1 MAVAISTLAN
11 PEVFPAQRK
20 TPLPGG
26 YMGKLLHVDL
36 TAGRCEDL
44 NLPEEPVLRQF
55 WGGQALGLYLLMKLL
70 PPDAKP
76 LEPDNVIVF
85 MTGPLTGT
93 GLTPGGTK
101 MTSVFLSPATGYTL
115 GRAATSGFWAV
126 ALKAAGY
133 DGVIATGASDRP
145 VYLYLDNGRAE
156 LRDASSVWG
165 LGARQTEDR
174 LRQEVGHQDARVAC
188 IGPAGENLV
197 HAAMLVNDYNHFASH
212 GAGAVMGSKKLKA
225 IVARGTSRPP
235 IHDKRALLEAGER
248 WRGTLRVYTPDQRR
262 DVGHGASWGAI
273 TRHNWRATL
282 IEPQH
287 TAGFESNRIT
297 VRPCFQCGRLCPWDV
312 EIKEGPHA
320 GTIGHFDAGSEW
332 LDTFFNLDLGGNDV
346 LYMSERIN
354 DVGIECSHFADG
366 AGLAFEAWEKGL
378 LGPDRTDG
386 LTLTWGDLATIDR
399 LLDMCARREGWLG
412 NLLADGP
419 KELAAA
425 LGGDAPQW
433 VVHTK
438 GGTPAQHEWRP
449 LIGNML
455 RELVASGGMKPQG
468 GGSNQPPP
476 DLRYREAW
484 GPLDPRKPDGWAWS
498 HLLSEQYRQAAGLMG
513 VCWFAQNHMAPD
525 GLQSMYDALNATTG
539 WNITADEALDAG
551 HRSMLLQSIFGTQH
565 GWRAEHDWTDVGP
578 RFLERIPDGQYAGFT
593 IADFLPGLIQEYY
606 RLSGRDD
613 MSGRPFKET
622 LERLG
627 LGEFAEWSESE

>member
-1 MAVAISTLAN
+1 MAIAAPAISNSEL
-11 PEVFPAQRK
+11 FPAQRR
-20 TPLPGG
+20 TALPGG

-36 TAGRCEDL
+36 TSGQCDEL
-44 NLPEEPVLRQF
+44 NLPEEPILRKF
-55 WGGQALGLYLLMKLL
+55 WGGQALGLYLLMHLL
-70 PPDAKP
+70 PRDAKP
-76 LEPDNVIVF
+76 LDPDNVIVF

-133 DGVIATGASDRP
+133 DGVIATGASERP
-145 VYLYLDNGRAE
+145 MYLYLDNGRAE
-156 LRDASSVWG
+156 LRDASAVWG

-174 LRQEVGHQDARVAC
+174 LREEVGHQDARVAC

-197 HAAMLVNDYNHFASH
+197 HAAMLVNDYNHVASH

-225 IVARGTSRPP
+225 IVARGSLRPP
-235 IHDKRALLEAGER
+235 LHDKMALLAAGER
-248 WRGTLRVYTPDQRR
+248 WRATLKAYTTDQRR
-262 DVGHGASWGAI
+262 DVGHGGSWGAI
-273 TRHNWRATL
+273 TRHNWRATI
-282 IEPQH
+282 IEPAH
-287 TAGFESNRIT
+287 SEGFDANRIT
-297 VRPCFQCGRLCPWDV
+297 MRPCFQCGRLCPWDV
-312 EIKEGPHA
+312 EIKEGPRA

-332 LDTFFNLDLGGNDV
+332 LDTFYNLDITGNDV
-346 LYMSERIN
+346 LYLSERIN
-354 DVGIECSHFADG
+354 DLGIECSHFADG

-386 LTLTWGDLATIDR
+386 LTLTWGDTATVDR

-476 DLRYREAW
+476 DLRYREEW
-484 GPLDPRKPDGWAWS
+484 GPLDPRQPDGWAWS

-513 VCWFAQNHMAPD
+513 VCWFAQSHMAPD
-525 GLQSMYDALNATTG
+525 GLKSMYDSLSATTG
-539 WNITADEALDAG
+539 WDITIDEALDAG
-551 HRSMLLQSIFGTQH
+551 HRSLLLQSIFGTQH
-565 GWRAEHDWTDVGP
+565 GWRAENDWTDVGP
-578 RFLERIPDGQYAGFT
+578 RFLERIPDGKYAGFT

-613 MSGRPFKET
+613 SSGRPYKAT
-622 LERLG
+622 LAQLG
-627 LGEFAEWSESE
+627 LEEFGEWGEPE